1 MNTII
6 CTKDVDIDLQKLL
19 SNIENIK
26 ADIDIYSILVEET
39 VLETV

>member
-1 MNTII
+1 MKTII
-6 CTKDVDIDLQKLL
+6 CTQDIDIELQKLL

-26 ADIDIYSILVEET
+26 ADIDLYSMLVEEA